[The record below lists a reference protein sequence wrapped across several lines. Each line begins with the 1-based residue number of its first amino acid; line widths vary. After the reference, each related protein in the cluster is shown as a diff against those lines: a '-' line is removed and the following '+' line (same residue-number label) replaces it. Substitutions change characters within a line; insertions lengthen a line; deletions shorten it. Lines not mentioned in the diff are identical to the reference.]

1 MTFSNSQAASKL
13 LIFLP
18 LNANCWPWRAFQG
31 LAKLPLAFS
40 KFHFCSGM
48 NMQFS
53 CCTLVTHCL
62 LVNWLFVH
70 SPWRLTINLDC
81 QWGWQISNIRLLLPC
96 SQNKRN
102 HFAPNRKKSI
112 LHIWKPHM
120 QNSTENSMLTPTLMN
135 VSAPVGSLLSSNY
148 RRCLCLKET
157 CQIVSV
163 MCMCVDCLTQF

>member
-1 MTFSNSQAASKL
+1 MLTAGPEGHFKDWLSFLWRSLNSISVLVWICSSPAAPLLLTSTCKL
-13 LIFLP
+13 AL
-18 LNANCWPWRAFQG
+18 C
-31 LAKLPLAFS
+31 AFS
-40 KFHFCSGM
+40 M
-48 NMQFS
+48 E
-53 CCTLVTHCL
+53 TD
-62 LVNWLFVH
+62 
-70 SPWRLTINLDC
+70 RINLDC
-81 QWGWQISNIRLLLPC
+81 QWGWQIFNIRLLLPC

-120 QNSTENSMLTPTLMN
+120 QNSAENSMLTSTLMN

-163 MCMCVDCLTQF
+163 MCMCVDCLIQF